1 MDFAFEL
8 EMHHAHAIII
18 RVVDCLSRGYSAKIV
33 EIFSLVPTL
42 YARLFCIHYTILSRN
57 KRFALNEML
66 QRTGS
71 IFSIIYI

>member
-42 YARLFCIHYTILSRN
+42 YARLFCIHYTIRDLRLM
-57 KRFALNEML
+57 KCYNEL
-66 QRTGS
+66 VQY
-71 IFSIIYI
+71 FL